1 MCISLAIGMVPVK
14 WLRPSQHWGLK
25 SEAQKTRKW
34 NWPEWYITQLGRE
47 QGVFYFLSKKSA
59 TTQFSLW
66 RDWDE
71 YQHIHITRTEESA
84 GHKHFYSSITADEEG
99 ELHKI
104 SLTPKISHHLRLLR
118 VYYGMA
124 CASVGFLNLLVKA
137 MPESTAHGP
146 CVALWSAG

>member
-14 WLRPSQHWGLK
+14 WLRPPQRWGLQ
-25 SEAQKTRKW
+25 SEAQKTRTW
-34 NWPEWYITQLGRE
+34 NWPEWYIAQLGRE
-47 QGVFYFLSKKSA
+47 QGFFYFLSKKSA

-71 YQHIHITRTEESA
+71 YQHIHITRTEESV

-124 CASVGFLNLLVKA
+124 CASVGFLNLPCPSPQHMALVW
-137 MPESTAHGP
+137 P
-146 CVALWSAG
+146 CGLQAN